1 MKMNKTTELV
11 ELMRET
17 IRDISEEYWCAGWL
31 KDIEYIVFRDIF
43 YKPEGMDY
51 CTEYQANFLR
61 NSYAEVQ
68 EWPVYDSSL
77 TAKYWESWF
86 EDWMVKILAKE
97 AYYASPEG
105 KEEMRQLELKLFESL
120 AKRKEVN

>member
-1 MKMNKTTELV
+1 MDRTTELV

-17 IRDISEEYWCAGWL
+17 IRDISEEYWSAGWL

-43 YKPEGMDY
+43 YKPEGSYY

-61 NSYAEVQ
+61 NSYSEVQ

-77 TAKYWESWF
+77 TAKYWESSF
-86 EDWMVKILAKE
+86 EDWIAKVLAKE

-120 AKRKEVN
+120 AKRRKEGK